1 MGGTQ
6 GTQAQGHQCR
16 WGCGGGMN
24 IPHLMSIFFKNNC
37 QCQNS
42 LKDQAVPP

>member
-1 MGGTQ
+1 MDDSTWRNKEQ
-6 GTQAQGHQCR
+6 GI
-16 WGCGGGMN
+16 N
-24 IPHLMSIFFKNNC
+24 NYSPIFFKINC